1 MKAKK
6 ILKVILGISTCGMSI
21 LAEKVIKSAHRGNKV
36 AQAGCAVVAG
46 IMLIGIGGAMAEKG
60 EGPVTVVEDQNQDVS
75 REAIAK
81 SNCKDQEKVLCRL
94 YDQRGNRVKSIWQNF
109 RKRDNIDNNIEGI
122 IKKLTIMD
130 Y

>member
-1 MKAKK
+1 MRVIGSWKEVEYKQI
-6 ILKVILGISTCGMSI
+6 IL
-21 LAEKVIKSAHRGNKV
+21 EDNKV
-36 AQAGCAVVAG
+36 
-46 IMLIGIGGAMAEKG
+46 
-60 EGPVTVVEDQNQDVS
+60 VELFY
-75 REAIAK
+75 
-81 SNCKDQEKVLCRL
+81 CKDQEKVLCRL